1 MRSALIVAVALLF
14 AARAGAE
21 PAESMKLSLADAVRI
36 AATQSPATLSA
47 DQRTLAASSQQ
58 DEARAALLPSLTGT
72 ASDASRT
79 YNPST
84 FGFKLPTP
92 PGVATPS
99 VIGPFGIV
107 DARLSAKQTLL
118 DVAGWKRW
126 KAAGVGVDASRADRN
141 ATSESAATQAALA
154 YLDSAHDLALLE
166 ARNADLAI
174 ANELLTLAESQQRAG
189 VAPGID
195 VTRARTQ
202 VAVSRIEV
210 LLAHNRA
217 DRAQIDLAR
226 SLGLDPAQRFA
237 ISDTLSA
244 ALGASLA
251 PEAPGD
257 AATFA
262 DQHRPDLIAADAR
275 VKRTRAERSATG
287 AERLPRVD
295 VAGDWGASG
304 QSFDDAVATHEV
316 SVAVTLPILD
326 GLRREGRIAEQTAA
340 LTEEQIQERDLR
352 DRVHAEVSA
361 ALLNLES
368 GRQLIDV
375 AAERLALAGQELS
388 EARERFVNGVAG
400 NLDVIN
406 AQSSLDRARE
416 ADIDARH
423 ATAVARVELARA
435 AGVVET
441 IR

>member
-1 MRSALIVAVALLF
+1 MRRALVVAAALMC
-14 AARAGAE
+14 AARAGADAAE
-21 PAESMKLSLADAVRI
+21 PMKLSLAEAVRI

-47 DQRTLAASSQQ
+47 DQRTIAASSREEQ
-58 DEARAALLPSLTGT
+58 ERSVLLPSVTGT

-92 PGVATPS
+92 PGVAAPT

-107 DARLSAKQTLL
+107 DARLSARQTLF

-141 ATSESAATQAALA
+141 ATSESAAAAAALA
-154 YLDSAHDLALLE
+154 YLDVAHDQALLA
-166 ARNADLAI
+166 ARNADFAI
-174 ANELLTLAESQQRAG
+174 ANELLSLAESQQKAG

-202 VAVSRIEV
+202 VAVARIEV
-210 LLAHNRA
+210 VLAQNRL

-226 SLGLDPAQRFA
+226 TLGLNPAQRFSIA
-237 ISDTLSA
+237 DTLSP

-251 PEAPGD
+251 PEAHAEAD
-257 AATFA
+257 TFA
-262 DQHRPDLIAADAR
+262 AAHRPDLIAADAR
-275 VKRTRAERSATG
+275 VQRARAERSATG
-287 AERLPRVD
+287 AERLPRID
-295 VAGDWGASG
+295 LAGDYGASG
-304 QSFDDAVATHEV
+304 QTFGDAVPTHEV

-340 LTEEQIQERDLR
+340 LTEDQIAARDLR
-352 DRVHAEVSA
+352 DRIHAEVGA

-375 AAERLALAGQELS
+375 AQERLALAEQELS
-388 EARERFVNGVAG
+388 EARDRFVNGVAG

-406 AQSSLDRARE
+406 AQSGLDRARE
-416 ADIDARH
+416 AEIDARH

-435 AGVVET
+435 TGVVESV
-441 IR
+441 R